1 MFFAHGYVA
10 LPLWWRVGFVCSLVN
25 IAIWSTF
32 GFAWWKWLG
41 IW

>member
-1 MFFAHGYVA
+1 VG

-25 IAIWSTF
+25 IAIWATF
-32 GFAWWKWLG
+32 GFAWWKLLG